1 MLALDFLR
9 VALTRQ
15 VLFRREMTSIC
26 APGISIIAPDP
37 KRLQQGFQ
45 PQKHLVFAAAKDIR
59 QDGSGAM
66 INGMPEPSLL
76 FFLAHK
82 TPHFVH
88 LGFASTL
95 NVHSNG
101 IWIDG
106 T

>member
-1 MLALDFLR
+1 MLPLDFLR
-9 VALTRQ
+9 VALARI
-15 VLFRREMTSIC
+15 VLFRIKMTCVC
-26 APGISIIAPDP
+26 APMIGMIARDP
-37 KRLQQGFQ
+37 KRLQQRFQ
-45 PQKHLVFAAAKDIR
+45 LQKHLVFAAAKDIR

-66 INGMPEPSLL
+66 IDGMPEPSLL

>member
-1 MLALDFLR
+1 MRALDVLR
-9 VALTRQ
+9 VALPRQ
-15 VLFRREMTSIC
+15 RLCRREMTSLC
-26 APGISIIAPDP
+26 APGIGLIAPDP
-37 KRLQQGFQ
+37 KRLQQDFQ
-45 PQKHLVFAAAKDIR
+45 PQKHLGFAAAKDIR

-66 INGMPEPSLL
+66 INGMSEPALL

-82 TPHFVH
+82 TPHCVH

-95 NVHSNG
+95 HVHSNG